1 MNSFDQLAPPV
12 LQVSQ
17 LTRLLRELIE
27 NEQLLQDIWI
37 AGEIS
42 NFARAASG
50 HLYFTLKDQSAS
62 LKCVIWKGNTFR
74 LRMNLRDGMSVEAHG
89 AVSIYEARGECQLV
103 VDALRLAGEGA
114 LFQEFLR
121 RKALLEAEGLFDPTR
136 KRPLP
141 EIPRRIGV
149 VTSPTGAALQDI
161 LNTLERRYPLA
172 EVIVSPATVQGDRA
186 PEEIIKAL
194 EFLYDRIKPD
204 VIILARGGGSLEDLW
219 AFNDESVVRMVAASP
234 VPLVSGIGHETDF
247 TLCDF
252 AADLRAP
259 TPTAAAEQISPD
271 ITDFHLELGEQVES
285 LSLVMDRLLNN
296 KQEKITT
303 SKDHL
308 DRLSPRSQIEN
319 NFRRLDELTGRGHT
333 IFRHSSE
340 LRSAQIA
347 SLASRLFALD
357 PDRVL
362 QRGYALVRAED
373 GSTIRS
379 ISQVNIAQQIDI
391 QVADGSF
398 GAQVN
403 TSTSQRVTKK
413 V

>member
-121 RKALLEAEGLFDPTR
+121 RKALLEAEGLFDPSR

-194 EFLYDRIKPD
+194 KFLYDRIKPD

-234 VPLVSGIGHETDF
+234 VPLVTGIGHEIDF

-259 TPTAAAEQISPD
+259 TPTAAAERISPD
-271 ITDFHLELGEQVES
+271 ITDFHLELGEEIES
-285 LSLVMDRLLNN
+285 LSLVMDRLLDN
-296 KQEKITT
+296 KQETVTT
-303 SKDHL
+303 SKEHL

-319 NFRRLDELTGRGHT
+319 NSRRLDELTGRGQT

-347 SLASRLFALD
+347 SLASRLFTLD

-403 TSTSQRVTKK
+403 TSTPQRGTKK